1 MGPLPVV
8 PLTAHPP
15 EVSHL
20 GKGGH
25 DQALGMTNG

>member
-15 EVSHL
+15 EVSHPE
-20 GKGGH
+20 KGGH
-25 DQALGMTNG
+25 DQALGMTDG